1 MNDLPFGTLSAFD
14 VPDEVRTVVGPETT
28 SLPVCRIGIVDTSV
42 HTARIETER
51 IRNAEMDPRIVLSI
65 EREQRI
71 RIRSCRER
79 RILAQSRNVLL
90 VHPIEI
96 LEVGRNIRT
105 FQLRTVSRIERP
117 AFFALAAIGL
127 GRAIEVLAFPDI
139 EAGKLAAACKIGPDD
154 AVGIDVDTAGIE
166 AGIGNPEDGRL

>member
-1 MNDLPFGTLSAFD
+1 KSHQQVSAFLNSENAETCDDATSNRFSGCCSGPSLSSQWIRSHLEMNDLPLGTLSAFD

-28 SLPVCRIGIVDTSV
+28 SLPVCRIGIVDTSI

-71 RIRSCRER
+71 RIRSCREW

-90 VHPIEI
+90 VHPIEV
-96 LEVGRNIRT
+96 LEVRRNIRAL
-105 FQLRTVSRIERP
+105 QLRTVCRIERP
-117 AFFALAAIGL
+117 AF
-127 GRAIEVLAFPDI
+127 
-139 EAGKLAAACKIGPDD
+139 
-154 AVGIDVDTAGIE
+154 
-166 AGIGNPEDGRL
+166 